1 MGKKIL
7 VAGLGHGG
15 IVAAALLAKN
25 GYDVTVYEQK
35 KEGTLG
41 HDWTDIFAPKS
52 LGFAGI
58 PMPPEDKYEIK
69 ENMTFLNPSLTVSLK
84 QDIPDDEKEIKM
96 ERKDIYAHLI
106 SFALECGVKI
116 EYECAVKAPIML
128 GSRVVGISTEKGDF
142 YGDLVIDSCG
152 VNSPVRMGL
161 PDTVPVD
168 KEIGV
173 SDRIYVYRAFY
184 NKACDEPVED
194 KFKLIL
200 FFNNKK
206 GINWVASEDEY
217 TDVLVGRFEPFGMDE
232 VEETLAKL
240 RETNPR
246 LGTEVVRGGQFV
258 QIPIRQP
265 LSLMVWDGYA
275 VIGDAACMTVP
286 LIGSGMANCFKA
298 GRILADAVIADSDF
312 AFDRYTLWKYQV
324 DYFKAVGG
332 GLAPIAVAKN
342 LLVGLEPSVIDAF
355 FESGAI
361 TADDINI
368 SAEFGDIGDMLKFD
382 IGDLVTKIKAVTA
395 DKVLT
400 KKVIRCG
407 AQIGAVG
414 ALCAGM
420 PKTWNQDGIRT
431 WAKKYDGI
439 FK

>member
-1 MGKKIL
+1 MGKKII

-15 IVAAALLAKN
+15 ITAAAILAKN
-25 GYDVTVYEQK
+25 GYDVTVCEQK

-52 LGFAGI
+52 LDFAGI
-58 PMPPEDKYEIK
+58 PMPSEDKYEIK

-106 SFALECGVKI
+106 SFAQECGVKI
-116 EYECAVKAPIML
+116 EYECGVKVPIML
-128 GSRVVGISTEKGDF
+128 GSRVVGVSTEKGDF
-142 YGDLVIDSCG
+142 YADLVIDSCG
-152 VNSPVRMGL
+152 IDSPVRKNL
-161 PDTVPVD
+161 PDFVPVD
-168 KEIGV
+168 KEISA

-206 GINWVASEDEY
+206 GINWVAGEDEY

-232 VEETLAKL
+232 VEETLTEL
-240 RETNPR
+240 RKTNPR

-258 QIPIRQP
+258 HIPIRQP
-265 LSLMVWDGYA
+265 LSVMVWDGYA

-298 GRILADAVIADSDF
+298 GKILADAVMADTDCC
-312 AFDRYTLWKYQV
+312 FDRYTLWKYQV
-324 DYFKAVGG
+324 NYYKAVGA

-342 LLVGLEPSVIDAF
+342 LLVGLEPSVIDSF

-382 IGDLVTKIKAVTA
+382 LNDIITKFKAVTA
-395 DKVLT
+395 DKELT
-400 KKVIRCG
+400 KKALKCG

-414 ALCAGM
+414 ALCASM
-420 PKTWNQDGIRT
+420 PKNWNRDT
-431 WAKKYDGI
+431 VTSWAKKYNGI

>member
-1 MGKKIL
+1 MGKKII

-15 IVAAALLAKN
+15 IVAAAILAKN

-52 LGFAGI
+52 LGYAGI
-58 PMPPEDKYEIK
+58 PMPAEDKYELK
-69 ENMTFLNPSLTVSLK
+69 ENMVFYSPSLRVRLK
-84 QDIPDDEKEIKM
+84 QDIPADEKEIKM

-106 SFALECGVKI
+106 SYAAECGVKFV
-116 EYECAVKAPIML
+116 YDCAVKAPIML
-128 GSRVVGISTEKGDF
+128 GSRVVGIRTEKGDF

-152 VNSPVRMGL
+152 INSPVRMNL
-161 PDTVPVD
+161 PEYIPVD
-168 KEIGV
+168 NEIGA

-184 NKACDEPVED
+184 NKASDEPTDD

-206 GINWVASEDEY
+206 GINWVAAEDEY

-232 VEETLAKL
+232 VEETLAEL
-240 RETNPR
+240 RKTNPR
-246 LGTEVVRGGQFV
+246 LGTEVVRGGKFV
-258 QIPIRQP
+258 EIPIRQP
-265 LSLMVWDGYA
+265 LSCMVWDGYA

-298 GRILADAVIADSDF
+298 GKILAEAVMDDIDF
-312 AFDRYTLWKYQV
+312 EFDRYTLWKYQLN
-324 DYFKAVGG
+324 YFKEVGS

-355 FESGAI
+355 FDSGAI

-382 IGDLVTKIKAVTA
+382 INDLLTKIKAVTA
-395 DKVLT
+395 DKALT
-400 KKVIRCG
+400 KQVLKCG
-407 AQIGAVG
+407 AKIGGVG

-420 PKTWNQDGIRT
+420 PKAYTRNGVES
-431 WAKKYDGI
+431 WAKKYNNL